1 MKGGNVTQASMMT
14 SADVRQTCGGV
25 SDMTIFRW
33 LRDERAHFPRP
44 VYVNRRRYWR
54 ADEIRQWW
62 ETRSDEAPPAPQR
75 SEPVQA

>member
-1 MKGGNVTQASMMT
+1 MTQATMMT

-25 SDMTIFRW
+25 SDMTLHRW
-33 LRDERAHFPRP
+33 TRDERADFPRP

-62 ETRSDEAPPAPQR
+62 ETRSTEAPPSPR
-75 SEPVQA
+75 SNATADA